1 MAQKKNTGGTQGDA
15 EKPQAEGSARN
26 IRRVKVCDTYVGFL
40 GVYKAGREYILDAAT
55 AAVLECCGA
64 ARYVD

>member
-1 MAQKKNTGGTQGDA
+1 MAQKKNTGGTQAAA
-15 EKPQAEGSARN
+15 EKPQAEGGARN
-26 IRRVKVCDTYVGFL
+26 TRRVKVCDTYVGHL
-40 GVYKAGREYILDAAT
+40 GVYKAGREYLLDAAT